1 MAVLTIREV
10 PDEIL
15 TKKCTPVKEVTPKI
29 RELIQDM
36 IETMHEANGVGLAAP
51 QVGILKRIFVV
62 DVTGEDAF
70 CCINPEI
77 MTSEGEQTAYEGCLS
92 VPGYSGVVTRADK
105 VKIRAFDEN
114 MQPFEMEAEEFLA
127 RAIQHEY
134 DHLEGIVYSEKAEG
148 ELITNEELEK
158 LMEEAAAK
166 EQEEEETQE

>member
-10 PDEIL
+10 PDEVL
-15 TKKCTPVKEVTPKI
+15 TKKCKPVKEMTP
-29 RELIQDM
+29 RVEQLIQDM

-77 MTSEGEQTAYEGCLS
+77 ISKEGEQTAYEGCLS
-92 VPGYSGVVTRADK
+92 IPGMSGVVTRADK
-105 VKIRAFDEN
+105 IKIRALNEK
-114 MQPFEMEAEEFLA
+114 MEPFEMEAEEFLA

-134 DHLEGIVYSEKAEG
+134 DHLEGVVYADIAEG
-148 ELITNEELEK
+148 ELITNEELQEM
-158 LMEEAAAK
+158 MEEAAA
-166 EQEEEETQE
+166 EADDEE

>member
-15 TKKCTPVKEVTPKI
+15 TKKCKPVKEMTPKI

-36 IETMHEANGVGLAAP
+36 TETMHEANGVGLAAP

-77 MTSEGEQTAYEGCLS
+77 VSREGEQTAYEGCLS
-92 VPGYSGVVTRADK
+92 VPGMSGAVTRADK
-105 VKIRAFDEN
+105 VTIRALDEN
-114 MQPFEMEAEEFLA
+114 MQPFELEAEEFLA

-134 DHLEGIVYSEKAEG
+134 DHLEGVVYSEIAEG
-148 ELITNEELEK
+148 SLITNEALQK
-158 LMEEAAAK
+158 LIEEEALQAGNG
-166 EQEEEETQE
+166 TDD